1 MLTQLILT
9 LVNCCLGLIFTLVPS
24 REATTTCS
32 RAATS
37 AQHANASPVGSLN
50 PPAGQPCRMTTRSF
64 TSSSCFF
71 LPRKQLALEQYF
83 PVLNPHKSLLHQKFS
98 NSRQTLMSFDPKHS
112 HYRAFVAP
120 TNSPWGTLTSAPYL
134 TTHVKNLQVR
144 NC

>member
-24 REATTTCS
+24 RKATTTCS
-32 RAATS
+32 HAAAS
-37 AQHANASPVGSLN
+37 AQHANASSVGSQN
-50 PPAGQPCRMTTRSF
+50 PSAGQPCRMTRRSF

-71 LPRKQLALEQYF
+71 LSRIKVALKQYF

-98 NSRQTLMSFDPKHS
+98 NLRQTLMSFDPKHS
-112 HYRAFVAP
+112 YYKAFVAP

-134 TTHVKNLQVR
+134 TTHVKNLLVR